1 MFYCAEIVTSQTE
14 IKIVTDLVMTVIETE
29 RVVTTIE
36 IEMTANEREPGTMT
50 AKRWMAVRGTE
61 RGEKKIEIGG
71 RETEREMAIE
81 VGGEGM
87 KIGERGVAPA
97 VEEEGREG
105 KEVGGPEGVGEDKV
119 SSSMHSILPK
129 VSA

>member
-1 MFYCAEIVTSQTE
+1 MTSQTE
-14 IKIVTDLVMTVIETE
+14 IKIVTDLVVTVIETE
-29 RVVTTIE
+29 VEREETERVATTIE
-36 IEMTANEREPGTMT
+36 TEMTANEREPGTMT

-61 RGEKKIEIGG
+61 RKEKEIEIGG
-71 RETEREMAIE
+71 RETAIG

-105 KEVGGPEGVGEDKV
+105 KEVGGPEGVVEDKV
-119 SSSMHSILPK
+119 SNSMHNILLK
-129 VSA
+129 VGA